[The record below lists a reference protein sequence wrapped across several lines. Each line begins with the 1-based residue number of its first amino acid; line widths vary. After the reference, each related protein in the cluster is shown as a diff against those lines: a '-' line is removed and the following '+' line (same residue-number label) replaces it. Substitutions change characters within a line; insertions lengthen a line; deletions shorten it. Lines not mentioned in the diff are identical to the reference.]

1 MSTDNLALSCLFS
14 PEDHLR
20 LNPLGVTLPLR
31 RLLGPP
37 APEDAGSQWRA
48 GLRKG
53 WHMGCSQ
60 QQEGVIQLKLI
71 SIISLQDCED
81 IFKNKCRRK
90 HKIKA

>member
-1 MSTDNLALSCLFS
+1 MSTDSLALSCLFS

-60 QQEGVIQLKLI
+60 QQEGVTLAQPMPPSCGTPTACLAVHAL
-71 SIISLQDCED
+71 
-81 IFKNKCRRK
+81 
-90 HKIKA
+90 HT